1 MPRPPS
7 KIPESGALKLRPENL
22 LFKGLPE
29 NLRHQKKKEKKKEKK
44 GKETKRKM
52 RTTNTTN
59 VVHHI
64 FKLFT

>member
-29 NLRHQKKKEKKKEKK
+29 NLRHQKKKKRKKKRKEKK
-44 GKETKRKM
+44 RKEK
-52 RTTNTTN
+52 
-59 VVHHI
+59 
-64 FKLFT
+64 